1 MEAVWQV
8 KWVDKGPERGE
19 CLVSVSTDGRIAE
32 WSMKK
37 GLASSTLMV
46 LRRSGNA
53 EGSISRT
60 AAGLS
65 FDFPIGSV

>member
-8 KWVDKGPERGE
+8 KWVDKGTERGE

-65 FDFPIGSV
+65 FDFPIG